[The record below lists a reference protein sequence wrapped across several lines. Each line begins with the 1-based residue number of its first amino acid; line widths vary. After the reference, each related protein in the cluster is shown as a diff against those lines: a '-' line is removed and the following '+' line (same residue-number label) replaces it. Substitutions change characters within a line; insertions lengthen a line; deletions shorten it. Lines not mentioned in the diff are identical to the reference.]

1 LKNRG
6 AIDGQI
12 PASLLSGSEGGVG
25 EKGEGF
31 KTHLLLVSIGV
42 GMAAGGGT
50 VEQRWEQELQRCG
63 AWLRRC
69 SSEGIEVAVGLGASE
84 GRGESF
90 SRARLGRRMAGGR
103 PPRRAVVLGRDT
115 AWGGANRD
123 GLGMGVAVAGR
134 PWRRGE

>member
-1 LKNRG
+1 MKNRG

-42 GMAAGGGT
+42 GMAGGGGT

-69 SSEGIEVAVGLGASE
+69 SSEGIEGAVGLGASE
-84 GRGESF
+84 GRGESI
-90 SRARLGRRMAGGR
+90 S
-103 PPRRAVVLGRDT
+103 
-115 AWGGANRD
+115 
-123 GLGMGVAVAGR
+123 GLGSGEGWPEAGVPR
-134 PWRRGE
+134 